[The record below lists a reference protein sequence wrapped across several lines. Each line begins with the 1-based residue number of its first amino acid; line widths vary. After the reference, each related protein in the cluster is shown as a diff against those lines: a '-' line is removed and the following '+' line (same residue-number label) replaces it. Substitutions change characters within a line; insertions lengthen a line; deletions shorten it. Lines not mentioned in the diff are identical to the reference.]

1 MLLTML
7 RWLSRYFSTLLLAFI
22 LAVVVWVSAVVTA
35 DPNEDRTYTRPLT
48 VVGQDSSLQLVGD
61 IPQQVRITLRAPR
74 SRLNQM
80 TNNPSLISTWLDLS
94 GRVKGEEAVPVK
106 VKWDLSP
113 VRLVQV
119 EPQEVEISLE
129 QIVSEKFTVQ
139 VNIEGDPPLGY
150 KRGEPVHEPAEVTVS
165 GPESMMTRV
174 ASVHATLNIGG
185 ANESVKSTL
194 PLETADENGNPV
206 NGVTITPRTVT
217 VTQPIT
223 LQGGYK
229 NVVVKVVTTGQ
240 VATGYRLTNI
250 SVSPPNVTV
259 FSTNPDLVNE
269 LPGYVETL
277 PLDLT
282 GLNDDI
288 DIRMAL
294 NLPSDVS
301 LVGEQSVLV
310 QVGVAAI
317 EGSLTV
323 SLPVETLGLPP
334 DLQASISPAGVDVI
348 VSGPLPILDGL
359 TPASFRAVID
369 VTGLAPGDYQLSP
382 VVDLAPDA
390 VRVQTVLPETVEVVI
405 APAPTPAPATS
416 TPAVTAQP

>member
-1 MLLTML
+1 
-7 RWLSRYFSTLLLAFI
+7 
-22 LAVVVWVSAVVTA
+22 
-35 DPNEDRTYTRPLT
+35 
-48 VVGQDSSLQLVGD
+48 
-61 IPQQVRITLRAPR
+61 
-74 SRLNQM
+74 
-80 TNNPSLISTWLDLS
+80 
-94 GRVKGEEAVPVK
+94 VKGEQAVPVK

-139 VNIEGDPPLGY
+139 VNIDGDPPLGY
-150 KRGEPVHEPAEVTVS
+150 KRGEPTHEPAEVTVS
-165 GPESMMTRV
+165 GPESIVTRV

-405 APAPTPAPATS
+405 APAPTPAPATL
-416 TPAVTAQP
+416 TPTVTAQP